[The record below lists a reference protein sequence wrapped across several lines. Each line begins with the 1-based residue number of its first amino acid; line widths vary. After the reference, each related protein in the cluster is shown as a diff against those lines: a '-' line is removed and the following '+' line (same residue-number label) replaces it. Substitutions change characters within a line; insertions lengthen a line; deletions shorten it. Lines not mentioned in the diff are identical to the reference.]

1 MQARRIVLVSA
12 VALALAAC
20 GQKAEEPAKSAAAP
34 EAAGETVVKIGHAA
48 PLSGPIGHIGKDTE
62 YGAQIALDE
71 VNAEG
76 LTIGGK
82 KVKFEL
88 VSEDDQG
95 DPKAAT
101 QVAQRFV
108 DQNVAGVVGH
118 LTSGPT
124 VTASKIYADAG
135 IPQITPSSTN
145 PAYTAQ
151 GFKSAFRLIADDAQ
165 QGKAI
170 ANYVVNK
177 LGMKKLAIIDDRT
190 AYGQGLADEFEKA
203 AKALGADIVKREFTN
218 DKATDFAAILTS
230 IKGVAPDAI
239 FYGGMDAQ
247 GGPMAR
253 QIQKLGLKAKL
264 IGGDGLYSPEFL
276 KLAGDAAEG
285 QYSTQAGAPKEQQP
299 GYASFA
305 EKLKAKYK
313 QEIQMYAT
321 YSYDSAKVMVE
332 AMKKANS
339 TEPAK
344 YLPELAKTN
353 YDGATGHIEFD
364 EKGDRKNAAVT
375 VYQVKGGKWDVVDVV
390 GGSANAAP
398 QQGK

>member
-1 MQARRIVLVSA
+1 MQARRLLLASA
-12 VALALAAC
+12 VAVALTAC
-20 GQKAEEPAKSAAAP
+20 GQKAEQPKDQAAAAP
-34 EAAGETVVKIGHAA
+34 AETVVKIGHAA

-62 YGAQIALDE
+62 YGVAIALAE
-71 VNAEG
+71 ANAEH
-76 LTIGGK
+76 LTIGGQ
-82 KVKFEL
+82 KVKFEM

-108 DQNVAGVVGH
+108 DQKIAGIVGH

-124 VTASKIYADAG
+124 ITASKIYADAG

-151 GFKSAFRLIADDAQ
+151 GFKTAFRLIADDSQ

-218 DKATDFAAILTS
+218 DKATDFTAILTS
-230 IKGVAPDAI
+230 IKGVNPDAI

-253 QIQKLGLKAKL
+253 QMQKLGIKSRL
-264 IGGDGLYSPEFL
+264 IGGDGLQSPVFL
-276 KLAGDAAEG
+276 QLAGDAAEG
-285 QYSTQAGAPKEQQP
+285 QFSTQAGAPKDQQP
-299 GYASFA
+299 GYTAFA
-305 EKLKAKYK
+305 DKLKAKYK

-321 YSYDSAKVMVE
+321 YAYDSAKVLIE
-332 AMKKANS
+332 AMKKADS
-339 TEPAK
+339 VDPAK
-344 YLPELAKTN
+344 YLPALAQTQ
-353 YDGATGHIEFD
+353 YSGATGDIAFD
-364 EKGDRKNAAVT
+364 NKGDRKNAAVT
-375 VYQVKGGKWDVVDVV
+375 VYQVKAGKWEVVDVV
-390 GGSANAAP
+390 GGSAANAP
-398 QQGK
+398 EKSQ